1 MASNA
6 SSDALGFPVR
16 GMPKTVR
23 EKNIIFNVIKYFED
37 QKERQGKQ
45 KFRPNAVMQKAA
57 EATGVPLRT
66 LQRLS
71 NAYSESKKIKCKKA
85 KPYGRSCLHKLLKKM
100 GFSFKFRGKERL
112 IYERS
117 DIIAW
122 RERYLRAIKKFRE
135 NNPDKDIVYT
145 DETWLNQGHRTRK
158 SGSMWKA

>member
-23 EKNIIFNVIKYFED
+23 EKNIIFNVIKYVEVE
-37 QKERQGKQ
+37 KERHGKQ
-45 KFRPNAVMQKAA
+45 IFRPNAVMQKAA

-71 NAYSESKKIKCKKA
+71 NANSESKKIKCKIA
-85 KPYGRSCLHKLLKKM
+85 KLSREKSREKMDFPYGRSRLHKLLKKM

-122 RERYLRAIKKFRE
+122 RERYLRAIKKF
-135 NNPDKDIVYT
+135 
-145 DETWLNQGHRTRK
+145 
-158 SGSMWKA
+158 

>member
-23 EKNIIFNVIKYFED
+23 EKNIIFNVIKYSED
-37 QKERQGKQ
+37 EKQRHGKQ

-71 NAYSESKKIKCKKA
+71 NANSESKKIKCKKA
-85 KPYGRSCLHKLLKKM
+85 KLSREKFGKLDDFDLGVIRRLIHQFYFRNESPTLRGGGRSA
-100 GFSFKFRGKERL
+100 RL
-112 IYERS
+112 VRPFEKNL
-117 DIIAW
+117 DHTIIGPTKI
-122 RERYLRAIKKFRE
+122 LQI
-135 NNPDKDIVYT
+135 
-145 DETWLNQGHRTRK
+145 
-158 SGSMWKA
+158 

>member
-37 QKERQGKQ
+37 EKERHGKQ

-71 NAYSESKKIKCKKA
+71 NANSESNKIKCKKA
-85 KPYGRSCLHKLLKKM
+85 KLSREKFGKLDD
-100 GFSFKFRGKERL
+100 F
-112 IYERS
+112 
-117 DIIAW
+117 D
-122 RERYLRAIKKFRE
+122 
-135 NNPDKDIVYT
+135 
-145 DETWLNQGHRTRK
+145 
-158 SGSMWKA
+158 